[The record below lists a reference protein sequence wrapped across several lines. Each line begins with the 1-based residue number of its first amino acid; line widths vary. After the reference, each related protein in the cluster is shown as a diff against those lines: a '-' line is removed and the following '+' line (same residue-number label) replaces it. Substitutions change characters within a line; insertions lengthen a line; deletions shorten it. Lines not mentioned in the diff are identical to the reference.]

1 MYVSSCK
8 FVDMR
13 IDIVKYE
20 EGFCVVVQIIKK
32 GLSVTNVLVKVILKT
47 IVNITIE

>member
-1 MYVSSCK
+1 MYASSCK

-20 EGFCVVVQIIKK
+20 EGFFHLLNRKCN
-32 GLSVTNVLVKVILKT
+32 SCSTSF
-47 IVNITIE
+47 EP